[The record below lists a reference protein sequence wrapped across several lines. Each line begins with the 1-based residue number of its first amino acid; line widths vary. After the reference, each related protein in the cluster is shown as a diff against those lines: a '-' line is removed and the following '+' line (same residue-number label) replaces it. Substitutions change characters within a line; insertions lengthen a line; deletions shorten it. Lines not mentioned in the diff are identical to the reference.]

1 MDLINISPV
10 NMREEGLSLHAIGL
24 YAAIMQ
30 MGGNASYTQLWRDL
44 RMSSNTL
51 TRIINELIEFGY
63 IYKHEDPN
71 DRRAVIYSIDK
82 HID

>member
-10 NMREEGLSLHAIGL
+10 IMREEGISLPAIGL

-30 MGGNASYTQLWRDL
+30 LGGSVNYTQLWRDL

-51 TRIINELIEFGY
+51 TRLINELVEYGY
-63 IYKHEDPN
+63 IHKHEDPA
-71 DRRAVIYSIDK
+71 DKRSLIYSIDK
-82 HID
+82 HL